1 MSNYSTENL
10 RTVALVGHGSCGKTT
25 LIEAMLYRSGMISEL
40 GTVEKGNTMCD
51 NDALEKEVQHSIRLA
66 VAHIDTAMPDL
77 TPVRIHVIDTPGYA
91 DYLGQDLSALD
102 AVSSVAAVI
111 DATKGPELL
120 TLRMMEAAKERHL
133 CRMIVVNKFDAPDV
147 DLEALLEEL
156 RRVWGDGVLPINLP
170 TKNRTRVIDCF
181 DRDTGESDIM
191 SVEDVHRAFIEK
203 IIEQDDAMLEKYLEE
218 GNVDPRLLHPL
229 VTKALREGHVIPVCF
244 TSGKN
249 LIGIR
254 DFMKVI
260 IRHLP
265 SPAEANEPLF
275 LNADGTPYK
284 TTPDRSL
291 PVVAQVFKIVNDP
304 YIGKIGIFRVHQGTI
319 TKDSVLYVDDG
330 KKAVKAAHPLILQG
344 KNTSETESLCPGDIG
359 ALAKI
364 DEMRYGSVL
373 HGDPALSGVH
383 MRPIRF
389 PKPMFGLAVRPARR
403 GDESRMSEVLAKR
416 LSEDPTMEVDHD
428 TVLNETVIRGLT
440 EMHVRSILA
449 RMKTNFKLEV
459 ETSTPSI
466 PYRETISAKAEGHA
480 RHKKQTG
487 GAGQFGEVYLRVEPL
502 PRGEG
507 FEFVDQVKG
516 GAIPYNLI
524 PAVEKGVRE
533 VLATGYVAGYPMQD
547 LRVIV
552 YDGKSHPVDSKEVA
566 FVSAGRKAFLD
577 ALSKAKP
584 QVLEPIVRITVTTPE
599 AYMGDI
605 AGDLASRRGQ
615 VSNTESLPGGLME
628 VEGLVPLA
636 ELDGYATRLHAMTQ
650 GTGAWSMDLEDYQPT
665 PMQKQQELA
674 AKFQRQDEDD

>member
-10 RTVALVGHGSCGKTT
+10 RTLALVGHGSCGKTS

-40 GTVEKGNTMCD
+40 GSVERGNTMCD
-51 NDALEKEVQHSIRLA
+51 NDPLEKQVQHSIRLA

-77 TPVRIHVIDTPGYA
+77 TPVRIHVLDTPGYA

-102 AVSSVAAVI
+102 AVKSVAAVI

-120 TLRMMEAAKERHL
+120 TIRMMQAAKERNL
-133 CRMIVVNKFDAPDV
+133 CRMIVVNKCDAPDA
-147 DLEALLEEL
+147 DLEKLLEEL
-156 RRVWGDGVLPINLP
+156 RETWGPGVLPINLP

-191 SVEDVHRAFIEK
+191 SVEDVHRAFIER
-203 IIEQDDAMLEKYLEE
+203 IIEEDDEMLEKYLEE
-218 GNVDPRLLHPL
+218 GHVDPRLLHPL

-244 TSGKN
+244 TSAKN

-265 SPAEANEPLF
+265 SPAEANDALF

-284 TTPDRSL
+284 TVPDKNL
-291 PVVAQVFKIVNDP
+291 PLIAQVFKIVNDP
-304 YIGKIGIFRVHQGTI
+304 YIGKIGVFRVHQGTMK
-319 TKDSVLYVDDG
+319 KDSVVYIDDS
-330 KKAVKAAHPLILQG
+330 KKGVKTAHPLILQG
-344 KNTSETESLCPGDIG
+344 KNTAETDSLCPGDIG
-359 ALAKI
+359 AIAKI
-364 DEMRYGSVL
+364 DELRYGSVI
-373 HGDPALSGVH
+373 HGDPELPGVH
-383 MRPIRF
+383 MRPIAF
-389 PKPMFGLAVRPARR
+389 PKPMYGLAIKPARR
-403 GDESRMSEVLAKR
+403 GDESRMSEVLQKMQ
-416 LSEDPTMEVDHD
+416 SEDPTMVVEHD

-440 EMHVRSILA
+440 DMHVRSILE
-449 RMKTNFKLEV
+449 RMLVNFKLEV

-466 PYRETISAKAEGHA
+466 PYRETIAAQAEGHA

-502 PRGEG
+502 PRGAG

-533 VLATGYVAGYPMQD
+533 VLATGYAAGYPLQD

-566 FVSAGRKAFLD
+566 FVAAGRKAFLD
-577 ALSKAKP
+577 ALEKAKP
-584 QVLEPIVRITVTTPE
+584 QVLEPIVSVEITAPE
-599 AYMGDI
+599 SYMGDI

-615 VSNTESLPGGLME
+615 VSNTESLPGGIME
-628 VEGLVPLA
+628 ITGVVPLA
-636 ELDGYATRLHAMTQ
+636 ELDDYATRLHAITQ
-650 GTGAWSMDLEDYQPT
+650 GTGAWSMTLDSYQPL
-665 PMQKQQELA
+665 PAQKQAELA
-674 AKFQRQDEDD
+674 AKFQRKEEVD